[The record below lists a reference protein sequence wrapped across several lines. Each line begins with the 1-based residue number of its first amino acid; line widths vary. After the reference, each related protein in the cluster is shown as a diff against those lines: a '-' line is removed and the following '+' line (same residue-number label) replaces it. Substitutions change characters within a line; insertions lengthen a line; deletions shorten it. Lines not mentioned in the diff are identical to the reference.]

1 MEITVTSTVDID
13 LDEIIEQGELNP
25 HSLTDEITD
34 AICNYIDAL
43 DDNEYYLFGREERQQ
58 IFNAIKDK
66 LKQAAATKANDDF
79 ETALNKS
86 VSNIND
92 LVNDSCKFGIAFN
105 QAFPMSVF
113 MPFNKNGNMYQMKME
128 VSIKEIK

>member
-13 LDEIIEQGELNP
+13 LDKIIEQGDLNP
-25 HSLTDEITD
+25 HSLADEITD

-58 IFNAIKDK
+58 IFDALKDK
-66 LKQAAATKANDDF
+66 LKLEAETKTEDGF
-79 ETALNKS
+79 EKALNQS

-92 LVNDSCKFGIAFN
+92 LVNDSCKFGVAFN
-105 QAFPMSVF
+105 QAFPAFVF
-113 MPFNKNGNMYQMKME
+113 MPFEKNGNMYQMKME
-128 VSIKEIK
+128 ISVKEIK